1 MVLCLKSH
9 LKVIFIYLNKLSLS
23 VCGVIASM
31 NIMNKVCSSQ
41 ILIKGS
47 THLSPSSAG
56 LSSDPR
62 INARSSLIPH
72 LLQLS
77 VNFIPSN
84 IIPGANFFCLCAGY
98 LCNCYQALSWPEH
111 QLCRTPVLSLIAA
124 NFLHLLFPRVFA
136 G

>member
-1 MVLCLKSH
+1 MVLYLKSH

-23 VCGVIASM
+23 VCGVTTSM
-31 NIMNKVCSSQ
+31 NVMNKVCSSQ

-47 THLSPSSAG
+47 AHLSLPSAG

-62 INARSSLIPH
+62 INARSFLIPH

-77 VNFIPSN
+77 VNFILFN

-98 LCNCYQALSWPEH
+98 LCNCYQTLSWPEH
-111 QLCRTPVLSLIAA
+111 QLCRTPALSLIAA
-124 NFLHLLFPRVFA
+124 NFLH
-136 G
+136 